1 MWSGGTRPAS
11 WGRGRVPHGFL
22 MNEIG
27 VLGLGNVLMG
37 DDAFGPYVIKHLESA
52 FRFPPPVLVLDAGT
66 PGLDLTVHIRGLRA
80 LIVADAVKAPGP
92 PGEVRLYRKA
102 DLLKAAPTLRMGPHE
117 PGLREALL
125 TLEFSGGA
133 PEEVLLVGAIPDDV
147 VYRVGLSAP
156 VQEAVPAA
164 VAEILHEL
172 DRLGAPAEPR
182 ETPLAMDL
190 WWEAV
195 EGER

>member
-1 MWSGGTRPAS
+1 MS
-11 WGRGRVPHGFL
+11 
-22 MNEIG
+22 EIG

-52 FRFPPPVLVLDAGT
+52 FRFPAPVLVLDAGT

-133 PEEVLLVGAIPDDV
+133 PEEVLLVGVIPDDV
-147 VYRVGLSAP
+147 VYRVGLSTP

-164 VAEILHEL
+164 VAEILREL

-182 ETPLAMDL
+182 KTPLAMDL